1 MLLVIVSLLMRTHKF
16 YSVSPDRRCY
26 IWTTDYVHL
35 FSKILLDKMVKSKF
49 GDNQSVRGR
58 TEELTTMTSSTMLRG
73 LMHVQEG
80 QMLTYVIQAS

>member
-1 MLLVIVSLLMRTHKF
+1 
-16 YSVSPDRRCY
+16 
-26 IWTTDYVHL
+26 
-35 FSKILLDKMVKSKF
+35 MVKSKF

-58 TEELTTMTSSTMLRG
+58 TEELTTMISSTMLRG